1 MKKKILTAL
10 LSAGVALS
18 LWLYVVTVVSP
29 NSDKHIYNIP
39 VTLQGEVLLQERSLM
54 ITTVDL
60 PAVSLHLEGN
70 RTNLNKLN
78 NSNIALIVD
87 VSKIG
92 EAGEHELSYTPIY
105 PGDVPNNAINILS
118 RKPGTVRLHVEERVR
133 KSVPIDIQYTG
144 TLPENYMADKEN
156 KTLDY
161 EEVNII
167 GPKSAVDKIAMAR
180 ISVDLTDR
188 SESISQQYT
197 YTLCDEKGAP
207 VDAEMVTTDV
217 ESVTLTLRV
226 VRVKEVALTVNVI
239 DGGGATKDT
248 SLITVDPQT
257 IRVSGSDSLLEDL
270 DTLELGTIHLG
281 EMLNDEALNYTIV
294 LPEGITNE
302 TGVLEA
308 VGDVKFPDLATKNVT
323 VKTFETVNVP
333 EGLKADVITKRLEIT
348 IRGPKSVI
356 EKVSEENV
364 KVKVDFTNEQ
374 EGTATIKAEIIVDV
388 PGVGAVGIYNVTAT
402 LRKAK

>member
-29 NSDKHIYNIP
+29 NSDKHYYNIP
-39 VTLQGEVLLQERSLM
+39 VSLQGEVLLQERSLM

-60 PAVSLHLEGN
+60 PTVSLHLEGN

-78 NSNIALIVD
+78 NSNITLVVD
-87 VSKIG
+87 VSRIG
-92 EAGEHELSYTPIY
+92 EPGVHELSYTPTY
-105 PGDVPNNAINILS
+105 PGDVPNNAVNVLS
-118 RKPGTVRLHVEERVR
+118 RNPGTIRLNVEERVR

-161 EEVNII
+161 EEVNVV
-167 GPKSAVDKIAMAR
+167 GPKSTVDKIAMAR
-180 ISVDLTDR
+180 ISVDLNDR

-270 DTLELGTIHLG
+270 ETLELGTIHLG
-281 EMLNDEALNYTIV
+281 EMLADESLSYTIV

-308 VGDVKFPDLATKNVT
+308 VVDVKFPNLATKTVT
-323 VKTFETVNVP
+323 VKAFETVNVP

-348 IRGPKSVI
+348 LRGPKSVI
-356 EKVSEENV
+356 DKVSEENI
-364 KVKVDFTNEQ
+364 KVKVDFTDEQ
-374 EGTATIKAEIIVDV
+374 EGTATIKAEIVVDV

>member
-10 LSAGVALS
+10 LSFAVALS

-29 NSDKHIYNIP
+29 NSDKHYYNIP

-60 PAVSLHLEGN
+60 PTVSLHLEGN

-78 NSNIALIVD
+78 NSNITLVVD
-87 VSKIG
+87 VSRIG
-92 EAGEHELSYTPIY
+92 EPGTHELSFTPIY
-105 PGDVPNNAINILS
+105 PGDVPNNAVNVLS
-118 RKPGTVRLHVEERVR
+118 RKPGTIRLNVEERVR
-133 KSVPIDIQYTG
+133 KSVPVDVQYTG

-161 EEVNII
+161 DEVNIV
-167 GPKSAVDKIAMAR
+167 GPKSVIDKIAMAR
-180 ISVDLTDR
+180 ISVDLNNQ
-188 SESISQQYT
+188 SESISQTYT
-197 YTLCDEKGAP
+197 YTLCDEKGTP
-207 VDAEMVTTDV
+207 VDAELVTTDV
-217 ESVTLTLRV
+217 EAINLTLRV
-226 VRVKEVALTVNVI
+226 VRVKEIQLTVNVI

-248 SLITVDPQT
+248 SLITIDPQT

-270 DTLELGTIHLG
+270 DSLELGTINLG
-281 EMLNDEALNYTIV
+281 EILTDETISYTIV

-308 VGDVKFPDLATKNVT
+308 LVDVKFPNMDTKTITIKN
-323 VKTFETVNVP
+323 FETVNVP
-333 EGLKADVITKRLEIT
+333 EGLKADVITKRLEIVL
-348 IRGPKSVI
+348 RGPKSVI
-356 EKVSEENV
+356 GKVTEENV
-364 KVKVDFTNEQ
+364 KVKVDFTDEQ

-388 PGVGAVGIYNVTAT
+388 GGVGAVGIYNVTAA

>member
-10 LSAGVALS
+10 LSFAVALS

-29 NSDKHIYNIP
+29 NSDKHYYNIP

-60 PAVSLHLEGN
+60 PTVSLHLEGN

-78 NSNIALIVD
+78 NSNITLVVD
-87 VSKIG
+87 VSRIG
-92 EAGEHELSYTPIY
+92 EPGTHELSYTPIY
-105 PGDVPNNAINILS
+105 PGDVPNNAVNILS
-118 RKPGTVRLHVEERVR
+118 RNPGTIRLNVEERVR
-133 KSVPIDIQYTG
+133 KSVPVDVQYTG

-161 EEVNII
+161 EEVNIV
-167 GPKSAVDKIAMAR
+167 GPKTVIDKIAMAR
-180 ISVDLTDR
+180 ISVDLNNQ
-188 SESISQQYT
+188 SESISQKYT
-197 YTLCDEKGAP
+197 YTLCDEKGTP
-207 VDAEMVTTDV
+207 VDAKLVTTDV
-217 ESVTLTLRV
+217 EAINLTLRV
-226 VRVKEVALTVNVI
+226 VRVKEIELTVNVI

-248 SLITVDPQT
+248 SLITIDPQT
-257 IRVSGSDSLLEDL
+257 IRVSGSDSLLEGL
-270 DTLELGTIHLG
+270 DSLELGTINLG
-281 EMLNDEALNYTIV
+281 EMLADETLSYTIM

-308 VGDVKFPDLATKNVT
+308 LVDVKFPNMDTKTVT
-323 VKTFETVNVP
+323 IKNFETVNVP
-333 EGLKADVITKRLEIT
+333 EGLKADVITKRLEIVL
-348 IRGPKSVI
+348 RGPKSVI
-356 EKVSEENV
+356 SKVTDENV

-374 EGTATIKAEIIVDV
+374 EGTATIKAEIVVDV
-388 PGVGAVGIYNVTAT
+388 EGVGAVGIYNVTAT